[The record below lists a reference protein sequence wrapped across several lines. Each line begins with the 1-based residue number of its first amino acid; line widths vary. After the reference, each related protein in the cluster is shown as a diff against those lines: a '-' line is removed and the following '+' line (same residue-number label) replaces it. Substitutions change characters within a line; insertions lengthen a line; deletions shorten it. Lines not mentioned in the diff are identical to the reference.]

1 MDESKNAPIFL
12 GRSIDRS
19 IIRSYV
25 LFSCDIVLRF
35 VVQIYTSCTQKFRS
49 IQCNS
54 IQFNSLRC
62 GVVWVPAVRGWMA
75 DTVHKTF
82 ISVIGKHTA

>member
-1 MDESKNAPIFL
+1 MDESKNAPTFL

-19 IIRSYV
+19 FVRMFCFHATSFCV
-25 LFSCDIVLRF
+25 LWYKSTLTVHKNSNQF
-35 VVQIYTSCTQKFRS
+35 
-49 IQCNS
+49 NS

-62 GVVWVPAVRGWMA
+62 GVVWWVPAVRGWMV

>member
-19 IIRSYV
+19 FVRMFCFHATSFCV
-25 LFSCDIVLRF
+25 LWYKSTLTVHKNSNQFN
-35 VVQIYTSCTQKFRS
+35 S
-49 IQCNS
+49 IQFNS

-62 GVVWVPAVRGWMA
+62 GVVWCGAVGAGSAWMDGGYSA
-75 DTVHKTF
+75 
-82 ISVIGKHTA
+82 